1 MLGHLAMNDRAWRV
15 YPYRRVV
22 LVAYMG
28 IQLTKQTL
36 WICFALVES

>member
-15 YPYRRVV
+15 YPYRWVV

-28 IQLTKQTL
+28 Y
-36 WICFALVES
+36 S